1 MFLAIFAVPLHWFW
15 KELIALQMLQYFV
28 LYCRE
33 FLEQRGE
40 FCPVCIYMRDEVRQQ
55 NLLTVSSSAPKV

>member
-1 MFLAIFAVPLHWFW
+1 
-15 KELIALQMLQYFV
+15 MLQCFV

-33 FLEQRGE
+33 FLEQHGE

-55 NLLTVSSSAPKV
+55 SPLNCLLPLKYKENLALLSNLESVSFELS